1 LYVNDLPIV
10 YNFKT
15 LLFAYDTV
23 LSLSANSVHEL
34 TTKIN
39 QELEN
44 VDNWLNYNKLSLN
57 YSQYI
62 LFTKQK
68 NI

>member
-15 LLFAYDTV
+15 LLFADDTV